1 MEPVCDRHQILVST
15 GRQKVEYF
23 LCNIFASHK
32 IAVHDNMLQ
41 SVIARNWEETKFL
54 LTGLHGALLSH
65 LQPARMHQNA

>member
-1 MEPVCDRHQILVST
+1 
-15 GRQKVEYF
+15 VEYF